1 MLRLIVLALVLANA
15 GYYAWSHHLLRDLR
29 IGPTEEAEPQR
40 MAQQI
45 RPDVLRVIRVNAET
59 PTTPV
64 PTPAP
69 APAPA
74 QAPAPAPS
82 PTASVAPALA
92 APDPVAATAPASATV
107 ANAVPVAAGVGVA
120 AGVAAVA
127 AMAVASNP
135 TTVPA
140 VCLQAGTFDAGQ
152 ADTLRRA
159 LTSQLPAGSW
169 SLENVTLPG
178 RWMVYMGRFND
189 NETLN
194 KKRNE
199 LRARKVSFDRPGVA
213 ALEPGLTLGRFAT
226 EDAADRALIKLNRQG
241 VRSARVVQE
250 RDEITAFVLR
260 LPAVDAHLRAQL
272 HTMRRALA
280 GRNLRPCT

>member
-45 RPDVLRVIRVNAET
+45 RPDVLRVIRVNVES
-59 PTTPV
+59 PPTPV
-64 PTPAP
+64 PAP
-69 APAPA
+69 DPD
-74 QAPAPAPS
+74 PAPS
-82 PTASVAPALA
+82 PTALVEPALA
-92 APDPVAATAPASATV
+92 VPDSVAAAAAATASAPA
-107 ANAVPVAAGVGVA
+107 ANAVPVAAGV
-120 AGVAAVA
+120 GVAAVA

-152 ADTLRRA
+152 ADTLRRT

-169 SLENVTLPG
+169 SLESVTLPG

-226 EDAADRALIKLNRQG
+226 EDAADRALIKLSRQG

-260 LPAVDAHLRAQL
+260 LPTVDANLRAQL
-272 HTMRRALA
+272 HTMRRTLA
-280 GRNLRPCT
+280 GRTLRPCT

>member
-45 RPDVLRVIRVNAET
+45 RPDVLRVIRVNVE
-59 PTTPV
+59 PPPTPV
-64 PTPAP
+64 PAP
-69 APAPA
+69 DPE
-74 QAPAPAPS
+74 PAPS
-82 PTASVAPALA
+82 PTALVEPALA
-92 APDPVAATAPASATV
+92 VPDSVA

-152 ADTLRRA
+152 ADTLRRT

-169 SLENVTLPG
+169 SLESVTLPG

-260 LPAVDAHLRAQL
+260 LPTVDANLRAQL
-272 HTMRRALA
+272 HTMRRTLV
-280 GRNLRPCT
+280 GRTLRPCT